1 MSVLTSGQTKEQVLI
16 DVEILVHESAY
27 CKEQHSQSLQVSYR
41 MRVVVQGICR
51 NAVRYGDGLIYWH
64 TQCIVMHA
72 DEKIL
77 MSKNHRD
84 QYRER
89 DGDSYFALR
98 YKCIKHSTVVNDG
111 CLIDGLIVR
120 T

>member
-1 MSVLTSGQTKEQVLI
+1 M
-16 DVEILVHESAY
+16 HESAY

-41 MRVVVQGICR
+41 MQVVVQGICR
-51 NAVRYGDGLIYWH
+51 NAVQCGDGLMYWH
-64 TQCIVMHA
+64 TLYIAMRA
-72 DEKIL
+72 GEKIL

-89 DGDSYFALR
+89 DGDSYSALR

-111 CLIDGLIVR
+111 CLIDGLIAR